1 DIQIVLIELPK
12 FKPTNIQDK
21 RLTVLWLRFLK
32 EINENTQTIDPSFL
46 EVEEIK
52 EALSLLEEASY
63 NKEELE
69 AYDKVW
75 DAVSSEKTLLSGRY
89 KEGRAVGREEGKA
102 EGKAEGLAEGE
113 AKGEAK
119 GKAQERKA
127 FIISMYCS
135 GLTMDQICQIAKST
149 QEEVQRIIG
158 PLSDGEAT

>member
-1 DIQIVLIELPK
+1 IILIELPK

-32 EINENTQTIDPSFL
+32 EINENTQTVDPSFL

-69 AYDKVW
+69 AYNKVW

-102 EGKAEGLAEGE
+102 EGKAE
-113 AKGEAK
+113 
-119 GKAQERKA
+119 ERKS
-127 FIISMYCS
+127 FIVSMYRS

-149 QEEVQRIIG
+149 EEEVQFII
-158 PLSDGEAT
+158 LNI